1 MYEEE
6 GVENIFLPT
15 TRTSW
20 SRNNRLESREQ
31 MNVEEFV
38 PVELEQIISTPR
50 KVELLMELG
59 VRGFRSDKLV
69 KAKVTWVAENNYL
82 EHQLNVQ
89 VTHFSQFAF
98 RIIET
103 SAPIICFFN

>member
-1 MYEEE
+1 
-6 GVENIFLPT
+6 
-15 TRTSW
+15 
-20 SRNNRLESREQ
+20 

-89 VTHFSQFAF
+89 VTHFSKFAL

-103 SAPIICFFN
+103 SAPIICFLTKFEKCRLILSNQKAQISF

>member
-1 MYEEE
+1 
-6 GVENIFLPT
+6 
-15 TRTSW
+15 
-20 SRNNRLESREQ
+20 
-31 MNVEEFV
+31 
-38 PVELEQIISTPR
+38 VELEQIISTPR

-89 VTHFSQFAF
+89 VTHFFQFAL
-98 RIIET
+98 RIET
-103 SAPIICFFN
+103 SAPIIWFLTKFEKCRLILSYL